1 MEHEHEPVAPA
12 PALAPASPASA
23 SGSSPHGALTPARVV
38 ALQRTVGNRAVGA
51 ILAREKPEPTP
62 AAGPGDFGFS
72 GGTPSASGATTAA
85 PNGADKVKALAPKV
99 TLDGQ
104 AWLKEGKT
112 IGTAYVGIVQNLA
125 HSDRAAVYR
134 HGGDANGEITA
145 EHHLA
150 QGNKWD
156 AVNDPAAAA
165 KNEMAPQTFAPF
177 YWQPNNIDDQNTET
191 NKAGVTRLGTPF
203 DQPEFSM
210 PVQDGAGRITEFKGK
225 DTFKT
230 GIGVKKGDTTWMLN
244 GSEWS
249 VNWNVPVDATL
260 SGAGKAIE
268 SAVIKDLIKDG
279 PDPSLKDWSLKPGAG
294 SAFEGFST
302 VDLAMKR
309 TPAELLKWLF
319 AARDH
324 DPTSY
329 KNICGALDAKAPEL
343 KVKVACE
350 TTDSSFHA
358 DSVTTTVK
366 RNGAVVKIDSGHSLN
381 NGDSTTVTVAWADA
395 FGSAAGLTPGT
406 AIGVELLI
414 GADVQG
420 MTTMPF
426 PFSGSAQ
433 LTPGGGKYTVSLS
446 L

>member
-1 MEHEHEPVAPA
+1 VEREHEPVAPA
-12 PALAPASPASA
+12 PALAQVVAAPYAGPSLI
-23 SGSSPHGALTPARVV
+23 GALTPARVLS
-38 ALQRTVGNRAVGA
+38 LQRTVGNRAVGA

-62 AAGPGDFGFS
+62 AAGPGDFGVS
-72 GGTPSASGATTAA
+72 GGTPAASGTTTAA
-85 PNGADKVKALAPKV
+85 PNGPDKVRALAPKV

-134 HGGDANGEITA
+134 HGGDPSGEITA

-165 KNEMAPQTFAPF
+165 KNEMSPQTFAPF
-177 YWQPNNIDDQNTET
+177 YWQPNNIEDT
-191 NKAGVTRLGTPF
+191 NVEGSPASVTRLGTPF

-210 PVQDGAGRITEFKGK
+210 PVQDGAGRITSFKGK

-249 VNWNVPVDATL
+249 VNWDVPVDASL
-260 SGAGKAIE
+260 NGAGKAIE

-302 VDLAMKR
+302 VELAMKR
-309 TPAELLKWLF
+309 SPSELIKWLF

-329 KNICGALDAKAPEL
+329 KNICAALDAKAPDL
-343 KVKVACE
+343 KVAVACD
-350 TTDSSFHA
+350 TTDSNFHA
-358 DSVTTTVK
+358 DSVTATVK
-366 RNGAVVKIDSGHSLN
+366 RTGAVIKVDSGHSLN
-381 NGDSTTVTVAWADA
+381 NGESTTVTVAWADA

-414 GADVQG
+414 GADVQA
-420 MTTMPF
+420 MTTLPF
-426 PFSGSAQ
+426 PFNGSAQ
-433 LTPGGGKYTVSLS
+433 LTPGSGKYTVSLS